1 MSQPEISSIGFG
13 TAYLEDEE
21 CVQAVTRALN
31 VGYRYIDTA
40 QWYRNERQVGEAIAQ
55 SCVDRSDIF
64 VATKLGPKNL
74 GYHDV
79 LEKVDENL
87 ERLGLDSIELL
98 YIHWPSHA
106 YEPEET
112 LPAFDKLR
120 ETGKSDRIGVCNF
133 LIDQLEEAR
142 SILESPLSV
151 HQFEHHPLFQN
162 TEHVEY
168 CLENGITPVG
178 FSPLARGQ
186 ALESEIIREI
196 ASAREIT
203 PAQVCLLWARERS
216 VIPIP
221 KARGDHVR
229 ENYRAIGKDLTDQDV
244 ERINSISQT
253 ERLADPDWAPWNS
266 SDQ

>member
-1 MSQPEISSIGFG
+1 MSQPDIPSIGFG
-13 TAYLEDEE
+13 TADLEDEK
-21 CVQAVTRALN
+21 CIQAVTQALEA
-31 VGYRYIDTA
+31 GFRHIDTA
-40 QWYRNERQVGEAIAQ
+40 QWYRNERQVGKAIAQ
-55 SCVDRSDIF
+55 SRVDRSDIF
-64 VATKLGPKNL
+64 VATKLGPKDL

-87 ERLGLDSIELL
+87 ERLGLESVELL

-106 YEPEET
+106 YEPEQT
-112 LPAFDKLR
+112 LPAFDELR
-120 ETGKSDRIGVCNF
+120 EMGKIDRIGVCNF

-142 SILESPLSV
+142 SILESSLSV

-168 CLENGITPVG
+168 CLENEITPVG

-186 ALESEIIREI
+186 ALENRVIKEI
-196 ASAREIT
+196 ASTRKIT
-203 PAQVCLLWARERS
+203 PAQVCLLWAHERN

-229 ENYRAIGKDLTDQDV
+229 ENRQALQEDLTDQDV
-244 ERINSISQT
+244 ERIDSINLS

-266 SDQ
+266 SD